1 MKNLK
6 EKLKIL
12 YGSKADEAHQELT
25 KIISQYKKKN
35 AKKSTNSDPIFSEK
49 DVMLICYADHVQ
61 ESGVKTLQTMRLF
74 LRKYAK
80 GIINRVHFL
89 PFFDHSEFDIG
100 FSVKNY
106 NKVHEDYGDWEDIKK
121 IGEDFSFMFDLV
133 LNHASIQGD
142 IANKQLAG
150 DKNYKDFFLILD
162 EKIDTAKVFR
172 PRTHPLFTEVS
183 TKDGKKYA
191 WTTFSEDQVDWNF
204 KNPKVLIEMIKTLLL
219 YFENGAQAIR
229 LDAVAYIWKKL
240 GTACFDLEECHIV
253 VQIFRDVFRECEP
266 RAWAIAE
273 TVLPHEKNI
282 EYLGNGQNESH
293 FVYNF
298 ALETL
303 LLHTF
308 LEADTSVAN
317 EFFDRISNDFSEET
331 SILNLSVS
339 HDGLHVI
346 PAKGV
351 LNNKQMMAVAK
362 DCEKKGAKVL
372 YRTLE
377 GGKGKTEPYE
387 LNISYPSAIE
397 GVEKYLAS
405 QAIQLALKG
414 VPLIYLN
421 NLIGA
426 ENWSE
431 GVKKLGYSRAINR
444 QKFDYKTL
452 VKTLRSKNSRQAK
465 IYTGYKKL
473 LKIRTSEPL
482 FSPSANQNILEID
495 KRVLA
500 IHRSSRSKNLIA
512 LTNVSDNMIELSSV
526 KIKNILDKEKAINI
540 IDNSKINIKDKIR
553 LHPYSIMWLK

>member
-12 YGSKADEAHQELT
+12 YGSKADGAHQELT

-35 AKKSTNSDPIFSEK
+35 AKKSTNSDPVFSEK

-61 ESGVKTLQTMRLF
+61 ESGVKPLQTMRKF
-74 LRKYAK
+74 LNRYAK

-89 PFFDHSEFDIG
+89 PFYDHSEFDDG
-100 FSVKNY
+100 FSIKDY
-106 NKVHEDYGDWEDIKK
+106 NKVHEAYGDWEDIKK
-121 IGEDFSFMFDLV
+121 INKDFTFMFVLV

-142 IANKQLAG
+142 IAKKQLAG
-150 DKNYKDFFLILD
+150 DKNYKDYFLILD
-162 EKIDTAKVFR
+162 KKTDTKKVFR
-172 PRTHPLFTEVS
+172 PRTHPLFTEVDTPS
-183 TKDGKKYA
+183 GKKYA
-191 WTTFSEDQVDWNF
+191 WTTFSEDQVDWNY
-204 KNPKVLIEMIKTLLL
+204 KNPNVLIEMIKTLLL

-229 LDAVAYIWKKL
+229 LDAVAYVWKEA
-240 GTACFDLEECHIV
+240 GSACFDLEECHII

-266 RAWAIAE
+266 KAWAIAE

-282 EYLGNGQNESH
+282 EYLGNGRNESH

-308 LEADTSVAN
+308 LQQDTTVAN
-317 EFFDRISNDFSEET
+317 NFLDQIANDFSNET

-339 HDGLHVI
+339 HDGVHVI

-351 LNNKQMMAVAK
+351 LNNEQMMAIAK

-372 YRTLE
+372 YRTVE
-377 GGKGKTEPYE
+377 GGEGKTEPYE
-387 LNISYPSAIE
+387 LNITYPSAIE

-405 QAIQLALKG
+405 QAIQMALKG

-426 ENWSE
+426 KNWNE

-444 QKFDYKTL
+444 QKFDFRSLAKTL
-452 VKTLRSKNSRQAK
+452 EDKNTYQSK

-473 LKIRTSEPL
+473 LKARTEEPL
-482 FSPSANQNILEID
+482 FSPLANQNILKID
-495 KRVLA
+495 KRALT
-500 IHRSSRSKNLIA
+500 IHRFQNNKNLVAIA
-512 LTNVSDNMIELSSV
+512 NVSNQKITINSI
-526 KIKNILDKEKAINI
+526 KIKNALNNLECTD
-540 IDNSKINIKDKIR
+540 
-553 LHPYSIMWLK
+553 